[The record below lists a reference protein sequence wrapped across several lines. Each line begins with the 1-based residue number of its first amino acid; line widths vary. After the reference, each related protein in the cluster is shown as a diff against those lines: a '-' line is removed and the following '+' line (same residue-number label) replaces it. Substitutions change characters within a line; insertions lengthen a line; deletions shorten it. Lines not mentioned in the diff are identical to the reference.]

1 LISLSFTKATG
12 AGNDFVII
20 DEFEVPLEVDPGLV
34 ARALCDR
41 HFGIGADGLLLIRPH
56 AGEAFEMRYFN
67 ADGSSGGMCGNG
79 GRCAA
84 RYAHE
89 RGLASGTL
97 RFQALDYVYRAE
109 VAGESIRLSMKDP
122 RIVNADLVLQSGD
135 ALYRGHLLDTGAP
148 HLVVF
153 SEHLD
158 ALDVV
163 TVGRALRHHPDL
175 APKGA
180 NINFVAV
187 GSDGVMTLRTYER
200 GVEDE
205 TLACG
210 TGSVASATAGV
221 LFGGLDSPVA
231 VRVRSGE
238 LLTVQLKRERDC
250 VSAVILEGPARLL
263 YTGSCQ
269 YDPETGTIVTNPMI
283 R

>member
-1 LISLSFTKATG
+1 LISLTFTKATG

-20 DEFEVPLEVDPGLV
+20 DEFEVPLEVDPGPV

-56 AGEAFEMRYFN
+56 AGAAFEMRYFN

-84 RYAHE
+84 HYAHE
-89 RGLASGTL
+89 RGIAAGSL
-97 RFQALDYVYRAE
+97 RFQALDYVYHAE
-109 VAGESIRLSMKDP
+109 VAGQRVRLSMKDP
-122 RIVNADLVLQSGD
+122 KIVRADLVLHSGD
-135 ALYRGHLLDTGAP
+135 ASYQGHLFDTGAP

-158 ALDVV
+158 ALDVF

-175 APKGA
+175 APQGA

-221 LFGGLDSPVA
+221 LYGGLESPVT
-231 VRVRSGE
+231 VRVRSRE
-238 LLTVQLKRERDC
+238 ELTVQLHRERDR
-250 VSAVILEGPARLL
+250 VSAVVLEGPARLL

-269 YDPETGTIVTNPMI
+269 YDPATGTIVTNPGS